1 MMAKALKKDSKPQI
15 KSRERVVEH
24 GEVFTNAREVNA
36 MLDLVK
42 PETERI
48 ESRFLEPACGDGN
61 FLAEILHR
69 KLKVVA
75 AKYSKSQHDY
85 ERNSFLAVSS
95 IYGVELLEDNAET
108 CRQRLFDIW
117 EEAFKFIFPKSES
130 VINESIRYLLSKNIL
145 CGDALT
151 MKQNNGQP
159 IIFAQWDFVLDDKVK
174 RKDYRLDELLEGNLE
189 ESGGQM
195 TLDMASDKPSWEYDS
210 ETNMMIPSPIK
221 EYPLIEY
228 WRVQEN
234 G

>member
-1 MMAKALKKDSKPQI
+1 MMAKTLNKDSKPQI

-42 PETERI
+42 NETERI

-69 KLKVVA
+69 KLKVVET
-75 AKYSKSQHDY
+75 KYSKSQHDY
-85 ERNSFLAVSS
+85 EKNSFLAVSS
-95 IYGVELLEDNAET
+95 IYGVELLEDNAEA
-108 CRQRLFDIW
+108 CRERLFKIW
-117 EEAFKFIFPKSES
+117 EDNYHSLFPKTEPT
-130 VINESIRYLLSKNIL
+130 IADSIRYLLSKNIL

-151 MKQNNGQP
+151 MKQNNGEP
-159 IIFAQWDFVLDDKVK
+159 IIFAQWDFVQGDKVK

-195 TLDMASDKPSWEYDS
+195 TLDMASDKPSWEYDP
-210 ETNMMIPSPIK
+210 ETKMMIPSPIK

-228 WRVQEN
+228 SRVQEN